1 MEAFLAKAPLM
12 TGNYNELL
20 ALVPTELAA
29 EDQLLLGE
37 LKGFADR
44 GGGVDAGE
52 IEGLHELVAGLIQD
66 FVLVAHAD
74 DMGGA
79 GLKEDLASGFGV
91 AAGYKYELERGTL
104 REEKLTQLA

>member
-1 MEAFLAKAPLM
+1 M

-37 LKGFADR
+37 LKSFADR
-44 GGGVDAGE
+44 GGGVDASE
-52 IEGLHELVAGLIQD
+52 IEGLHELMAGLIQD

-74 DMGGA
+74 DVGGS
-79 GLKEDLASGFGV
+79 GLKEDLAGGFRV
-91 AAGYKYELERGTL
+91 AAGYKYELERGAL